1 VARSY
6 NPSLFIFRIELTY
19 HNILLSLMFCLR
31 QGLVKSKLLQH
42 FQEGATFKTQANLPT
57 QGSLS
62 IDRYSVK
69 YWETMANAMNDCQI
83 YKRQTANKWISN
95 KQLVENLLTKYKVV
109 MNSVETS
116 LNTGFLNSLE
126 KVPSY
131 EDLMRNTVFILT
143 LTFEV
148 SAIHFELFLEF
159 KKNWNI
165 LIGNV
170 LHIFRE
176 KTSTPNKN
184 LTHLLKFFKKS

>member
-1 VARSY
+1 
-6 NPSLFIFRIELTY
+6 
-19 HNILLSLMFCLR
+19 MFCLR
-31 QGLVKSKLLQH
+31 QGLVKSKLLQN
-42 FQEGATFKTQANLPT
+42 FQEGATVKTQANFAGQVSLPF
-57 QGSLS
+57 
-62 IDRYSVK
+62 DRYSVK

-131 EDLMRNTVFILT
+131 EDLMKNTVFILT

-159 KKNWNI
+159 KKNWTV

-176 KTSTPNKN
+176 KTSI
-184 LTHLLKFFKKS
+184 